1 MSDTTLNWSQ
11 WLLKSRFSYMSEEQ
25 KQQTLQ
31 WLLSVRN
38 AVLHNASIRP
48 SDTVIDLGTG
58 TGLLGFGA
66 LDFIDNTGKVIFSDK
81 FEDCLESCK
90 ELAKNLKTD
99 KHFEFLLSDCADI
112 KLPSNSVNRALMRS
126 VLVHILDK
134 DTVFAEIYRI
144 LKPQGVFSAF
154 EPVIR
159 SNTRCAEL
167 VAPDMLSDY
176 MDFKNAE
183 EECMTSMSDPLTNF
197 DENTIAKGLDTA
209 GFSDGIIDKQVVES
223 NYVVAKDMV
232 KNWLTTPP
240 SPGTKTM
247 KEKFLMYFEEPKV
260 DKYIAELQAA
270 LENKNVSIKSNILYI
285 KAIK

>member
-11 WLLKSRFSYMSEEQ
+11 WLLKSRFSYMTEEQ

-31 WLLSVRN
+31 WLLSVRD
-38 AVLHNASIRP
+38 AVLHNANIRP

-90 ELAKNLKTD
+90 EIAKSLKTD
-99 KHFEFLLSDCADI
+99 KHFEFLLSDCANI
-112 KLPSNSVNRALMRS
+112 KLHANSVNRAVMRS

-134 DTVFAEIYRI
+134 QSVFEEIHRI
-144 LKPQGVFSAF
+144 LKPQGLFSAF

-159 SNTRCAEL
+159 SNTRCFEL
-167 VAPDMLSDY
+167 VTPDMLSDY
-176 MDFKNAE
+176 NDFKKAE
-183 EECMTSMSDPLTNF
+183 DECMTSQNDPLTNF
-197 DENTIAKGLDTA
+197 DEKTLAQDLDDA
-209 GFSDGIIDKQVVES
+209 GFSIQTIDKQVVES
-223 NYVVAKDMV
+223 NYTVQKGMV

-247 KEKFLMYFEEPKV
+247 KEKFMMYFEEPKV
-260 DKYIAELQAA
+260 DNYIEELQNA
-270 LENKNVSIKSNILYI
+270 LDNKSVCIKSNVLYI